1 MPHRG
6 VLTRD
11 DGVHTGDDGQCGS
24 AANGRY
30 DASTLSHRQR
40 VWGLSAHESGI
51 DECRSPKVRK
61 LSVSAG
67 KQLPSA
73 HPSRRLFNQ
82 QNRKRSMNRITGRSA
97 FLALLKDEGITH
109 LFGNPGTTELP
120 IMHALKEHPDLTY
133 VMAMQESLV
142 VAIADGF
149 SRASGRLVACNVHV
163 APGLG
168 NAMGS
173 LYNAKFTGTP
183 MILTAGQQEQGHGL
197 TEPLL
202 YDPLVRIAEPLVK
215 WAVEVTRLEDLPRIV
230 RRAAKI
236 ATTPPTGP
244 VFISLPGDI
253 LNAEAGLDLGRPTR
267 VDSSVRPSA
276 EAIERLARRLLEAK
290 RPVIVAGDEIVK
302 SDALAEAAQLALT
315 LGAPA
320 WQQTA
325 PYGAHFLS
333 ESPCFM
339 GTLPRVQKQ
348 VREILAPHD
357 LMIVLGSDPLRMS
370 VYSEVDPLPE
380 GLPIVQIGLVD
391 HDLAKNYP
399 AELALKADVK
409 ETLRSLIPVL
419 AAAGG
424 APLAQR
430 AGEAVANLTSR
441 NWSARRHT
449 LIGEI
454 TAKMAGAPIDPDWL
468 TLQLVEALPA
478 NAILVD
484 EGLTSSRLV
493 PALRPHRDRYGYH
506 GLASGGIGWGLPASV
521 GASLANP
528 DRPVVCYS
536 GDGSAMYSIQALWTA
551 AHHKLPLTVVIANNG
566 GYRIIKQR
574 LKAFHGTDHFIGM
587 DFADPA
593 VDFTGLA
600 KSLGCEALRITAA
613 DEVAPALASAFA
625 QPGAKLIEVVVD
637 GSIG

>member
-1 MPHRG
+1 MSKNGKTG
-6 VLTRD
+6 V
-11 DGVHTGDDGQCGS
+11 
-24 AANGRY
+24 
-30 DASTLSHRQR
+30 
-40 VWGLSAHESGI
+40 
-51 DECRSPKVRK
+51 
-61 LSVSAG
+61 
-67 KQLPSA
+67 
-73 HPSRRLFNQ
+73 
-82 QNRKRSMNRITGRSA
+82 NRITGRSA

-197 TEPLL
+197 MEPVL

-215 WAVEVTRLEDLPRIV
+215 WAVEVTRLEDLPRII
-230 RRAAKI
+230 RRAAKV
-236 ATTPPTGP
+236 AMTPPTGP

-253 LNAEAGLDLGRPTR
+253 LNSEAGLELGRSTRIDTR
-267 VDSSVRPSA
+267 VKPSDESLDALVQRILKA
-276 EAIERLARRLLEAK
+276 E
-290 RPVIVAGDEIVK
+290 RPVIVVGDEVVK
-302 SDALAEAAQLALT
+302 SDALDEAAAFAEAI
-315 LGAPA
+315 GCPA

-339 GTLPRVQKQ
+339 GALPRVQPQ

-357 LMIVLGSDPLRMS
+357 LMIVLGGDPLRMS

-380 GLPIVQIGLVD
+380 GMPIVQIGLID
-391 HDLAKNYP
+391 WDLAKNYS
-399 AELALKADVK
+399 AEIAVKADVR
-409 ETLRSLIPVL
+409 ETLRVL
-419 AAAGG
+419 TPALKAAGG
-424 APLAQR
+424 AALDTRAKNGIAALAPK
-430 AGEAVANLTSR
+430 
-441 NWSARRHT
+441 NW
-449 LIGEI
+449 
-454 TAKMAGAPIDPDWL
+454 TAKRARLVDQISMKRDSSPIDPDWL
-468 TLQLVEALPA
+468 TLQVVEAMPQ

-484 EGLTSSRLV
+484 EGLTASRYMS
-493 PALRPHRDRYGYH
+493 ALRPHRDRYGYH

-521 GASLANP
+521 GVSIANP

-551 AHHKLPLTVVIANNG
+551 AHHKLPLTVVIVNNG

-574 LKAFHGTDHFIGM
+574 LLAFHQDDHFVGM
-587 DFADPA
+587 DFADPP
-593 VDFTGLA
+593 VDFSGLA
-600 KSLGCEALRITAA
+600 KALGLETIRITKAE
-613 DEVAPALASAFA
+613 DVPSALKSAFGR
-625 QPGAKLIEVVVD
+625 PGAKLIEVMVD
-637 GSIG
+637 GAVK